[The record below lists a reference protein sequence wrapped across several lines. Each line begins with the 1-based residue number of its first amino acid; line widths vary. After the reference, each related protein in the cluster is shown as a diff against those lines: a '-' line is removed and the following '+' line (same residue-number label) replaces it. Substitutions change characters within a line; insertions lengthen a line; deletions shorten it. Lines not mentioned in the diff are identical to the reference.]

1 MFLFCFFLNN
11 KTALQHITIQL
22 CSIAYLMNRKNYC
35 RAESSFLMR
44 PRVRVGFGLTSGS
57 GRVRAEPTRPDSI
70 FEQASSHIQWSPVKK
85 LVTTSAKLLVSKL
98 HVTTSAKLLVS
109 KLHHD
114 RSPGKPTYSQP
125 QTRFDLTMVLPEQHS
140 NLPPF

>member
-35 RAESSFLMR
+35 RAESGFLMR
-44 PRVRVGFGLTSGS
+44 PRVRVGFGLTSSGS

-70 FEQASSHIQWSPVKK
+70 FDLHSNNDTKQQKVKLNNCAGDCEVTESTSLQVKQPPTYLIINLSSS
-85 LVTTSAKLLVSKL
+85 LTYKLLCK
-98 HVTTSAKLLVS
+98 
-109 KLHHD
+109 
-114 RSPGKPTYSQP
+114 SQER
-125 QTRFDLTMVLPEQHS
+125 Q
-140 NLPPF
+140 